1 MNLKV
6 LPVVETDAML
16 DDLSSW
22 TTDSEVDIVALI
34 SVHKADWITEVEW
47 VTASLAGVSAVLGSV
62 NYFH

>member
-34 SVHKADWITEVEW
+34 SVHKAD
-47 VTASLAGVSAVLGSV
+47 
-62 NYFH
+62 